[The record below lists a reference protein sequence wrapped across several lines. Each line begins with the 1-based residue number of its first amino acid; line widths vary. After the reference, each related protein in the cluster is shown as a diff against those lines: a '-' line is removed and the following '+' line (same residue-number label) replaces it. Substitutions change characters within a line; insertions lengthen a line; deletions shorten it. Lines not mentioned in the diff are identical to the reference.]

1 MYLLITVVLY
11 THNKSVIPECI
22 EVVYYIYI
30 LGALFEAFEVSHK
43 DIGSTRQYSW
53 VLFVI
58 YPLGQG
64 DPFFVTAL
72 QLKNALVPSI
82 IRAST
87 AASRIRVKAKIFFT
101 FLLTALDYEIYN
113 LHLTVEWVKAI
124 TAVQNSGSTKLQN
137 QYGQLM

>member
-30 LGALFEAFEVSHK
+30 LGALFEAFEVSPK

-58 YPLGQG
+58 DPLGQG
-64 DPFFVTAL
+64 NPFFVTAL

-101 FLLTALDYEIYN
+101 YLLTALNYEI
-113 LHLTVEWVKAI
+113 
-124 TAVQNSGSTKLQN
+124 
-137 QYGQLM
+137 